1 MRGALDAA
9 YKAQDVFRGK
19 LLAAGAEAL
28 ERLDLAGELGVVL
41 VGRPYNMYDKG
52 INMDIPRKLRK
63 FYGVNVI
70 PLDFLP
76 IRGIDI
82 DPDRAQHVLELRAQ
96 DPPGRDARARHAS
109 TCTSST

>member
-1 MRGALDAA
+1 
-9 YKAQDVFRGK
+9 
-19 LLAAGAEAL
+19 
-28 ERLDLAGELGVVL
+28 
-41 VGRPYNMYDKG
+41 MYDTG

-82 DPDRAQHVLELRAQ
+82 DPIV
-96 DPPGRDARARHAS
+96 PNMFWNYGRKILQAATLVRDHG